1 MPVTSTDF
9 IELAKFCA
17 SRKDEI
23 GYRNAVARAYYG
35 AYHHV
40 LPHLKQ
46 GPKDNHQG
54 LIDYLTTMAWRDDA
68 EPYPKKTLI
77 GLGIALQ
84 SLKDQRII
92 SDYKLEATISELDS
106 QVAIKT
112 AEKLL
117 NRCAE
122 MVKTKAS

>member
-1 MPVTSTDF
+1 
-9 IELAKFCA
+9 
-17 SRKDEI
+17 
-23 GYRNAVARAYYG
+23 
-35 AYHHV
+35 
-40 LPHLKQ
+40 
-46 GPKDNHQG
+46 
-54 LIDYLTTMAWRDDA
+54 MAWRDDA